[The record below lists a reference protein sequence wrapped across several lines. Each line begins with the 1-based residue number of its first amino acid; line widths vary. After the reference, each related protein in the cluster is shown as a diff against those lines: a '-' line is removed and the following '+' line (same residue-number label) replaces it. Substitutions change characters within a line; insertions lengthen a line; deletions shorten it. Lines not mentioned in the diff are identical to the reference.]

1 MEKNETFFGAPS
13 PTKNIVSFPEAD
25 RREAEEKKI
34 EGLKIQARLP

>member
-1 MEKNETFFGAPS
+1 MEKKWDFFRRAS

-34 EGLKIQARLP
+34 LGLKTQARLP